1 MKHLNVLMVSSDG
14 DLLQYGGN
22 CLIRDGPAPFLPIS
36 ITFILFFPKDI
47 YYGAATQQAYMK
59 KT

>member
-14 DLLQYGGN
+14 NLLQYGGN
-22 CLIRDGPAPFLPIS
+22 CLIRDGPAPFLPIL
-36 ITFILFFPKDI
+36 ITFIPFFPKGI
-47 YYGAATQQAYMK
+47 YYEAATQQEFMK